1 MIKKKRPTL
10 DKILAD
16 LETAKQMAIEDR
28 HITGII
34 TASMAQAKL
43 LGYDK
48 GNNLEVNHNIKP
60 TTIQLI
66 AKPFPNDP
74 VQASQYYKE
83 LMQ

>member
-1 MIKKKRPTL
+1 MKRPTL
-10 DKILAD
+10 DKILSD

-48 GNNLEVNHNIKP
+48 GEIITVSHNQSPTFNIQPVRTLSEIEKAEFEQIALEV
-60 TTIQLI
+60 L
-66 AKPFPNDP
+66 AK
-74 VQASQYYKE
+74 V
-83 LMQ
+83 